1 MNRNRTSTATVETPD
16 LATQLEALLD
26 AVWEAEANWRFDDR
40 LDLALGA
47 RRPATGA
54 VRVE

>member
-1 MNRNRTSTATVETPD
+1 MDRNRTDQATECPD

-40 LDLALGA
+40 LDLALGVHG
-47 RRPATGA
+47 PAAG
-54 VRVE
+54 VLHSQ

>member
-1 MNRNRTSTATVETPD
+1 MNGKRTDTATECPD

-40 LDLALGA
+40 LDLALGVHA
-47 RRPATGA
+47 PAAGVTHD
-54 VRVE
+54 R